1 MGQQQPKNNKNK
13 KQKGFIGK
21 IFGNTP
27 KHIMN
32 ETESVLGTNTT
43 NSIKNDAKYVNKEA
57 NSQINKAA
65 NAFNKEANSAFNSL
79 FGTEK
84 KKKVQP
90 QPQPQIVYAQQPQGQ
105 QQVVY
110 AQQPQQGQQPQ
121 AAYYVQNSNIKK

>member
-1 MGQQQPKNNKNK
+1 MGVYVQSANGQQVPQQQVVYVQQPQQIQQQQPKNNKNK

-79 FGTEK
+79 FGT
-84 KKKVQP
+84 
-90 QPQPQIVYAQQPQGQ
+90 
-105 QQVVY
+105 
-110 AQQPQQGQQPQ
+110 
-121 AAYYVQNSNIKK
+121 